1 MAARYRSRNLRK
13 TTKSQYL
20 ECQGMFLVD
29 SSSIE
34 LTKSNSKLLADD
46 SSSQNETRG
55 GHFVFCSPRPP
66 GGWEK
71 SAHVK
76 NQKSIPIP
84 IYMQKIK
91 ECLFFAQ
98 LLCLLT
104 HSFSPI
110 RL

>member
-1 MAARYRSRNLRK
+1 
-13 TTKSQYL
+13 
-20 ECQGMFLVD
+20 MFLVD

-84 IYMQKIK
+84 IHMQKIK
-91 ECLFFAQ
+91 ECVFFAQ
-98 LLCLLT
+98 LLHVPFHLMNKGIGGLFQELGGGRG
-104 HSFSPI
+104 SIFFWQI
-110 RL
+110 

>member
-1 MAARYRSRNLRK
+1 
-13 TTKSQYL
+13 
-20 ECQGMFLVD
+20 MFLVD

-84 IYMQKIK
+84 THMQKIK

-98 LLCLLT
+98 LLHVPFHLMGKGANYLGNA
-104 HSFSPI
+104 
-110 RL
+110 

>member
-1 MAARYRSRNLRK
+1 
-13 TTKSQYL
+13 
-20 ECQGMFLVD
+20 MFLVD

-55 GHFVFCSPRPP
+55 GHFVFCSQRPP

-84 IYMQKIK
+84 IHMQKIK

-98 LLCLLT
+98 LLHVPFHLLYLFT
-104 HSFSPI
+104 HTFRDARYSIPLAI
-110 RL
+110 